1 MNTLFNA
8 IKEAHQA
15 LRPQVRVTPLEYS
28 PLLSQHSGCEI
39 YLKCEHLQHTGS
51 FKFRGASNKLRLLT
65 DEQCQRGVITASTG
79 NHGQAM
85 ALAGKLAG
93 VKATIYAPEQAAA
106 IKLEAIRALGGEVE
120 LIPGDALNAEL
131 AADSAA
137 QQQGKIYISP
147 YNDRQIIAGQGTC
160 GMEMV
165 EQQHIRAIG
174 IVGTGMQARLHLMY
188 LKSVISCRQLWV
200 WGRSETALEEY
211 RQYAEEEGF
220 EVNTTLDAAELGR
233 HCQFIVTTT
242 PGREAILHAVDIQ
255 PGTHITAVGADGA
268 GKHELTPEL
277 VAKADKILV
286 DSWAQCTEFGEIS
299 SAFQQRLLAHHT
311 LTEMGT
317 VLAQGVPFRDNDQQI
332 TLADLT
338 GLGIQDV
345 QIVKGILM
353 G

>member
-1 MNTLFNA
+1 MNTLFDA

-65 DEQCQRGVITASTG
+65 DEQRQRGVITASTG

-165 EQQHIRAIG
+165 EQQPD
-174 IVGTGMQARLHLMY
+174 
-188 LKSVISCRQLWV
+188 
-200 WGRSETALEEY
+200 
-211 RQYAEEEGF
+211 
-220 EVNTTLDAAELGR
+220 LDAV
-233 HCQFIVTTT
+233 FV
-242 PGREAILHAVDIQ
+242 
-255 PGTHITAVGADGA
+255 AVGG
-268 GKHELTPEL
+268 GGL
-277 VAKADKILV
+277 
-286 DSWAQCTEFGEIS
+286 IS
-299 SAFQQRLLAHHT
+299 GIA
-311 LTEMGT
+311 T
-317 VLAQGVPFRDNDQQI
+317 VLKKLSDKTQI
-332 TLADLT
+332 IGCWPANATSMYTNLENGKIQEVAEQETLSDGTA
-338 GLGIQDV
+338 GA
-345 QIVKGILM
+345 
-353 G
+353 

>member
-1 MNTLFNA
+1 MNTLFDA

-65 DEQCQRGVITASTG
+65 DEQRQQGVITASTG

-165 EQQHIRAIG
+165 EQQPD
-174 IVGTGMQARLHLMY
+174 
-188 LKSVISCRQLWV
+188 
-200 WGRSETALEEY
+200 
-211 RQYAEEEGF
+211 
-220 EVNTTLDAAELGR
+220 LDAVFVAVGGGGLISGIATVLKKLSDKTQIIGCWPANATSMYTSLENGKIQEVAEQETLSDGTAGG
-233 HCQFIVTTT
+233 VE
-242 PGREAILHAVDIQ
+242 PEAITFALCQQLIDQKVLVSEQEIKDAMRLIAHTDRWMIE
-255 PGTHITAVGADGA
+255 GAA
-268 GKHELTPEL
+268 G
-277 VAKADKILV
+277 VA
-286 DSWAQCTEFGEIS
+286 
-299 SAFQQRLLAHHT
+299 LAAA
-311 LTEMGT
+311 LK
-317 VLAQGVPFRDNDQQI
+317 LAPQWG
-332 TLADLT
+332 
-338 GLGIQDV
+338 G
-345 QIVKGILM
+345 
-353 G
+353 

>member
-1 MNTLFNA
+1 MNTLFDA

-65 DEQCQRGVITASTG
+65 DEQRQRGVITASTG
-79 NHGQAM
+79 NHGQTM

-165 EQQHIRAIG
+165 EQQPD
-174 IVGTGMQARLHLMY
+174 
-188 LKSVISCRQLWV
+188 
-200 WGRSETALEEY
+200 
-211 RQYAEEEGF
+211 
-220 EVNTTLDAAELGR
+220 LDAV
-233 HCQFIVTTT
+233 FV
-242 PGREAILHAVDIQ
+242 
-255 PGTHITAVGADGA
+255 AVGG
-268 GKHELTPEL
+268 GGL
-277 VAKADKILV
+277 
-286 DSWAQCTEFGEIS
+286 IS
-299 SAFQQRLLAHHT
+299 GIA
-311 LTEMGT
+311 T
-317 VLAQGVPFRDNDQQI
+317 VLKKLSDKTQIIGCWPANATSMYTSLENGKIQEVAEQETLSDGTAGGVEPGAITFALCQQLIDQKVLVSEQEIKDAMRLIAHTDRWMIEGAAGVALAAALKQAPLWQGKKVAVVLCGKNI
-332 TLADLT
+332 VLKKY
-338 GLGIQDV
+338 LGAV
-345 QIVKGILM
+345 SE
-353 G
+353 

>member
-1 MNTLFNA
+1 MNTLFDA

-65 DEQCQRGVITASTG
+65 NEQRQRGVITASTG

-131 AADSAA
+131 AANSAA

-165 EQQHIRAIG
+165 EQQPD
-174 IVGTGMQARLHLMY
+174 
-188 LKSVISCRQLWV
+188 
-200 WGRSETALEEY
+200 
-211 RQYAEEEGF
+211 
-220 EVNTTLDAAELGR
+220 LDAV
-233 HCQFIVTTT
+233 FV
-242 PGREAILHAVDIQ
+242 
-255 PGTHITAVGADGA
+255 AVGG
-268 GKHELTPEL
+268 GGL
-277 VAKADKILV
+277 
-286 DSWAQCTEFGEIS
+286 IS
-299 SAFQQRLLAHHT
+299 GIA
-311 LTEMGT
+311 T
-317 VLAQGVPFRDNDQQI
+317 VLKKLSDKTQIIGCWPANATSMYTSLENGKIQEVAEQETLSDGTAGGVEPGAITFALCQQLIDQKVLVSEQEIKDAMRLIAHTDRWMIEGAAGVALAAALKQTPLWQGKKVAVVLCGKNI
-332 TLADLT
+332 VLKKY
-338 GLGIQDV
+338 LGAV
-345 QIVKGILM
+345 SE
-353 G
+353 

>member
-1 MNTLFNA
+1 MNTLFDA

-65 DEQCQRGVITASTG
+65 DEQRQRGVITASTG

-165 EQQHIRAIG
+165 EQQPD
-174 IVGTGMQARLHLMY
+174 
-188 LKSVISCRQLWV
+188 
-200 WGRSETALEEY
+200 
-211 RQYAEEEGF
+211 
-220 EVNTTLDAAELGR
+220 LDAV
-233 HCQFIVTTT
+233 FV
-242 PGREAILHAVDIQ
+242 
-255 PGTHITAVGADGA
+255 AVGG
-268 GKHELTPEL
+268 GGL
-277 VAKADKILV
+277 
-286 DSWAQCTEFGEIS
+286 IS
-299 SAFQQRLLAHHT
+299 GIA
-311 LTEMGT
+311 T
-317 VLAQGVPFRDNDQQI
+317 VLKKLSDKTQIIGCWPANATSMYTSLENGKIQEVAEQETLSDGTAGGVEPGAITFALCQQLIDQKVLVSEQEMKDAMRLIAHTDRWMIEGAAGVALAAALKQAPLWQGKKVAVVLCGKNI
-332 TLADLT
+332 VLKKY
-338 GLGIQDV
+338 LGAV
-345 QIVKGILM
+345 SE
-353 G
+353 

>member
-1 MNTLFNA
+1 MNTLFDA
-8 IKEAHQA
+8 IKEAHQT

-65 DEQCQRGVITASTG
+65 DEQRQRGVITASTG

-165 EQQHIRAIG
+165 EQQPD
-174 IVGTGMQARLHLMY
+174 
-188 LKSVISCRQLWV
+188 
-200 WGRSETALEEY
+200 
-211 RQYAEEEGF
+211 
-220 EVNTTLDAAELGR
+220 LDAV
-233 HCQFIVTTT
+233 FV
-242 PGREAILHAVDIQ
+242 
-255 PGTHITAVGADGA
+255 AVGG
-268 GKHELTPEL
+268 GGL
-277 VAKADKILV
+277 
-286 DSWAQCTEFGEIS
+286 IS
-299 SAFQQRLLAHHT
+299 GIA
-311 LTEMGT
+311 T
-317 VLAQGVPFRDNDQQI
+317 VLKKLSDKTQIIGCWPANATSMYTSLENGQIQEVVEQETLSDGTAGGVEPGAITFALCQQLIDQKVLVSEQEIKDAMRLIARTDRWMIEGAAGVALAAALKLAPRWQGKKVAVVLCGKNI
-332 TLADLT
+332 VLEKY
-338 GLGIQDV
+338 LGAV
-345 QIVKGILM
+345 SA
-353 G
+353 

>member
-1 MNTLFNA
+1 MNTLFDA

-65 DEQCQRGVITASTG
+65 DEQRQRGVITASTG

-165 EQQHIRAIG
+165 EQQPD
-174 IVGTGMQARLHLMY
+174 
-188 LKSVISCRQLWV
+188 
-200 WGRSETALEEY
+200 
-211 RQYAEEEGF
+211 
-220 EVNTTLDAAELGR
+220 LDAV
-233 HCQFIVTTT
+233 FV
-242 PGREAILHAVDIQ
+242 
-255 PGTHITAVGADGA
+255 AVGG
-268 GKHELTPEL
+268 GGL
-277 VAKADKILV
+277 
-286 DSWAQCTEFGEIS
+286 IS
-299 SAFQQRLLAHHT
+299 GIA
-311 LTEMGT
+311 T
-317 VLAQGVPFRDNDQQI
+317 VLKKLSDKTQIIGCWPANATSMYTSLENGKIQEVAEQETLSDGTAGGVEPGAITFALCQQLIDQKVLVSEQEIKDAMRLIAHTDRWMIEGAAGVALAAALKLAPQWQGKKVAVVLCGKNI
-332 TLADLT
+332 VLKKY
-338 GLGIQDV
+338 LGAV
-345 QIVKGILM
+345 SE
-353 G
+353 

>member
-165 EQQHIRAIG
+165 EQQPD
-174 IVGTGMQARLHLMY
+174 
-188 LKSVISCRQLWV
+188 
-200 WGRSETALEEY
+200 
-211 RQYAEEEGF
+211 
-220 EVNTTLDAAELGR
+220 LDAV
-233 HCQFIVTTT
+233 FV
-242 PGREAILHAVDIQ
+242 
-255 PGTHITAVGADGA
+255 AVGG
-268 GKHELTPEL
+268 GGL
-277 VAKADKILV
+277 
-286 DSWAQCTEFGEIS
+286 IS
-299 SAFQQRLLAHHT
+299 GIA
-311 LTEMGT
+311 T
-317 VLAQGVPFRDNDQQI
+317 VLKKLSDKTQIIGCWPANATSMYTSLENGKIQEVAEQETLSDGTAGGVEPGAITFALCQQLIDQKVLVSEQEIKDAMRLIAHTDRWMIEGAAGVALAAALKQAPLWQGRKVAVVLCGKNI
-332 TLADLT
+332 VLKKY
-338 GLGIQDV
+338 LGAV
-345 QIVKGILM
+345 SE
-353 G
+353 

>member
-1 MNTLFNA
+1 MNTLFDA

-65 DEQCQRGVITASTG
+65 DEQRQRGVITASTG

-165 EQQHIRAIG
+165 EQQPD
-174 IVGTGMQARLHLMY
+174 
-188 LKSVISCRQLWV
+188 
-200 WGRSETALEEY
+200 
-211 RQYAEEEGF
+211 
-220 EVNTTLDAAELGR
+220 LDAV
-233 HCQFIVTTT
+233 FV
-242 PGREAILHAVDIQ
+242 
-255 PGTHITAVGADGA
+255 AVGG
-268 GKHELTPEL
+268 GGL
-277 VAKADKILV
+277 
-286 DSWAQCTEFGEIS
+286 IS
-299 SAFQQRLLAHHT
+299 GIA
-311 LTEMGT
+311 T
-317 VLAQGVPFRDNDQQI
+317 VLKKLSDKTQIIGCWPANATSMYTSLENGKIQEVAEQETLSDGTAGGVEPGAITFALCQQLIDQKVLVSEQEIKDAMRLIAHTDRWMIEGAAGVALSAALKQAPLWQGKKVAVVLCGKNI
-332 TLADLT
+332 VLKKY
-338 GLGIQDV
+338 LGAV
-345 QIVKGILM
+345 CE
-353 G
+353 

>member
-1 MNTLFNA
+1 MNTLFDA

-65 DEQCQRGVITASTG
+65 DEQRQQGVITASTG

-165 EQQHIRAIG
+165 EQQPD
-174 IVGTGMQARLHLMY
+174 
-188 LKSVISCRQLWV
+188 
-200 WGRSETALEEY
+200 
-211 RQYAEEEGF
+211 
-220 EVNTTLDAAELGR
+220 LDVV
-233 HCQFIVTTT
+233 FV
-242 PGREAILHAVDIQ
+242 
-255 PGTHITAVGADGA
+255 AVGG
-268 GKHELTPEL
+268 GGL
-277 VAKADKILV
+277 
-286 DSWAQCTEFGEIS
+286 IS
-299 SAFQQRLLAHHT
+299 GIA
-311 LTEMGT
+311 T
-317 VLAQGVPFRDNDQQI
+317 VLKKLSDKTQIIGCWPANATSMYTSLENGKIQEVAEQETLSDGTAGGVEPGAITFALCQQLIDQKVLVSEQEI
-332 TLADLT
+332 KDAMRLIAHTDRWMIEGAAGVALAAALKLAPQW
-338 GLGIQDV
+338 GG
-345 QIVKGILM
+345 
-353 G
+353 

>member
-165 EQQHIRAIG
+165 EQQPD
-174 IVGTGMQARLHLMY
+174 
-188 LKSVISCRQLWV
+188 
-200 WGRSETALEEY
+200 
-211 RQYAEEEGF
+211 
-220 EVNTTLDAAELGR
+220 LDAV
-233 HCQFIVTTT
+233 FV
-242 PGREAILHAVDIQ
+242 
-255 PGTHITAVGADGA
+255 AVGG
-268 GKHELTPEL
+268 GGL
-277 VAKADKILV
+277 
-286 DSWAQCTEFGEIS
+286 IS
-299 SAFQQRLLAHHT
+299 GIA
-311 LTEMGT
+311 T
-317 VLAQGVPFRDNDQQI
+317 VLKKLSDKTQIIGCWPANATSMYTSLENGKIQEVAEQETLSDGTAGGVEPGAITFALCQQLIDQKLLVSEQEIKDAMRLIAHTDRWMIEGAAGVALAAALKQAPLWQGKKVAVVLCGKNI
-332 TLADLT
+332 VLKKY
-338 GLGIQDV
+338 LGAV
-345 QIVKGILM
+345 SE
-353 G
+353 

>member
-1 MNTLFNA
+1 MNTLFDA

-51 FKFRGASNKLRLLT
+51 FKFRGASNKLCLLT
-65 DEQCQRGVITASTG
+65 DEQRQRGVITASTG

-165 EQQHIRAIG
+165 EQQPD
-174 IVGTGMQARLHLMY
+174 
-188 LKSVISCRQLWV
+188 
-200 WGRSETALEEY
+200 
-211 RQYAEEEGF
+211 
-220 EVNTTLDAAELGR
+220 LDAV
-233 HCQFIVTTT
+233 FV
-242 PGREAILHAVDIQ
+242 
-255 PGTHITAVGADGA
+255 AVGG
-268 GKHELTPEL
+268 GGL
-277 VAKADKILV
+277 
-286 DSWAQCTEFGEIS
+286 IS
-299 SAFQQRLLAHHT
+299 GIA
-311 LTEMGT
+311 T
-317 VLAQGVPFRDNDQQI
+317 VLKKLSDKTQIIGCWPANATSMYTSLENGKIQEVAEQETLSDGTAGGVEPGAITFALCQQLIDQKVLVSEQEIKDAMRLIAHTDRWMIEGAAGVALAAALKQAPLWQGKKVAVVLCGKNI
-332 TLADLT
+332 VLKKY
-338 GLGIQDV
+338 LGAV
-345 QIVKGILM
+345 SE
-353 G
+353 

>member
-1 MNTLFNA
+1 MNTLFDA

-65 DEQCQRGVITASTG
+65 DEQRQRGVITASTG

-165 EQQHIRAIG
+165 EQQPD
-174 IVGTGMQARLHLMY
+174 
-188 LKSVISCRQLWV
+188 
-200 WGRSETALEEY
+200 
-211 RQYAEEEGF
+211 
-220 EVNTTLDAAELGR
+220 LDAV
-233 HCQFIVTTT
+233 FV
-242 PGREAILHAVDIQ
+242 
-255 PGTHITAVGADGA
+255 AVGG
-268 GKHELTPEL
+268 GGL
-277 VAKADKILV
+277 
-286 DSWAQCTEFGEIS
+286 IS
-299 SAFQQRLLAHHT
+299 GIA
-311 LTEMGT
+311 T
-317 VLAQGVPFRDNDQQI
+317 VLKKLSDKTQIIGCWPANATSMYTSLENSKIQEVAEQETLSDGTAGGVEPGAITFALCQQLIDQKVLVSEQEIKDAMRLIAHTDRWMIEGAAGVALAAALKQAPLWQGKKVAVVLCGKNI
-332 TLADLT
+332 VLKKY
-338 GLGIQDV
+338 LGAV
-345 QIVKGILM
+345 SE
-353 G
+353 

>member
-1 MNTLFNA
+1 MNTLFDA

-65 DEQCQRGVITASTG
+65 DEQRQRGVITASTG

-106 IKLEAIRALGGEVE
+106 IKLEAIRAQGGEVE

-165 EQQHIRAIG
+165 EQQPD
-174 IVGTGMQARLHLMY
+174 
-188 LKSVISCRQLWV
+188 
-200 WGRSETALEEY
+200 
-211 RQYAEEEGF
+211 
-220 EVNTTLDAAELGR
+220 LDAV
-233 HCQFIVTTT
+233 FV
-242 PGREAILHAVDIQ
+242 
-255 PGTHITAVGADGA
+255 AVGG
-268 GKHELTPEL
+268 GGL
-277 VAKADKILV
+277 
-286 DSWAQCTEFGEIS
+286 IS
-299 SAFQQRLLAHHT
+299 GIA
-311 LTEMGT
+311 T
-317 VLAQGVPFRDNDQQI
+317 VLKKLSDKTQIIGCWPANATSMYTSLENGKIQEVAEQETLSDGTAGGVEPGAITFALCQQLIDQKVLVSEQEIKDAMRLIAHTDRWMIEGAAGVALAAALKQAPLWQGKKVAVVLCGKNI
-332 TLADLT
+332 VLKKY
-338 GLGIQDV
+338 LGAV
-345 QIVKGILM
+345 SE
-353 G
+353 

>member
-1 MNTLFNA
+1 MNTLFDA
-8 IKEAHQA
+8 IKEAHQT

-65 DEQCQRGVITASTG
+65 DEQRQRGVITASTG

-106 IKLEAIRALGGEVE
+106 IKLEAIRALGGDVV

-165 EQQHIRAIG
+165 EQQPD
-174 IVGTGMQARLHLMY
+174 
-188 LKSVISCRQLWV
+188 
-200 WGRSETALEEY
+200 
-211 RQYAEEEGF
+211 
-220 EVNTTLDAAELGR
+220 LDAV
-233 HCQFIVTTT
+233 FV
-242 PGREAILHAVDIQ
+242 
-255 PGTHITAVGADGA
+255 AVGG
-268 GKHELTPEL
+268 GGL
-277 VAKADKILV
+277 
-286 DSWAQCTEFGEIS
+286 IS
-299 SAFQQRLLAHHT
+299 GIA
-311 LTEMGT
+311 T
-317 VLAQGVPFRDNDQQI
+317 VLKKLSDKTQIIGCWPANATSMYTSLENGQIQEVVEQETLSDGTAGGVEPGAITFALCQQLIDQKVLVSEQEIKDAMRLIARTDRWMIEGAAGVALAAALKLAPRWQGKKVAVVLCGKNI
-332 TLADLT
+332 VLEKY
-338 GLGIQDV
+338 LGAV
-345 QIVKGILM
+345 SA
-353 G
+353 

>member
-1 MNTLFNA
+1 MNTLFDA

-65 DEQCQRGVITASTG
+65 DEQRQRGVITASTG

-85 ALAGKLAG
+85 VLAGKLAG

-165 EQQHIRAIG
+165 EQQPD
-174 IVGTGMQARLHLMY
+174 
-188 LKSVISCRQLWV
+188 
-200 WGRSETALEEY
+200 
-211 RQYAEEEGF
+211 
-220 EVNTTLDAAELGR
+220 LDAV
-233 HCQFIVTTT
+233 FV
-242 PGREAILHAVDIQ
+242 
-255 PGTHITAVGADGA
+255 AVGG
-268 GKHELTPEL
+268 GGL
-277 VAKADKILV
+277 
-286 DSWAQCTEFGEIS
+286 IS
-299 SAFQQRLLAHHT
+299 GIA
-311 LTEMGT
+311 T
-317 VLAQGVPFRDNDQQI
+317 VLKKLSDKTQIIGCWPANATSMYTSLENGKIQEVAEQETLSDGTAGGVEPGAITFALCQQLIDQKVLVSEQEIKDAMRLIAHTDRWMIEGAAGVALAAALKQAPLWQGKKVAVVLCGKNI
-332 TLADLT
+332 VLKKY
-338 GLGIQDV
+338 LGAV
-345 QIVKGILM
+345 SE
-353 G
+353 

>member
-1 MNTLFNA
+1 MNTLFDA
-8 IKEAHQA
+8 IQEAHQA

-65 DEQCQRGVITASTG
+65 DEQRQRGVITASTG

-106 IKLEAIRALGGEVE
+106 IKLEVIRALGGEVE

-160 GMEMV
+160 GMEMI
-165 EQQHIRAIG
+165 EQQPD
-174 IVGTGMQARLHLMY
+174 
-188 LKSVISCRQLWV
+188 
-200 WGRSETALEEY
+200 
-211 RQYAEEEGF
+211 
-220 EVNTTLDAAELGR
+220 LDAV
-233 HCQFIVTTT
+233 FV
-242 PGREAILHAVDIQ
+242 
-255 PGTHITAVGADGA
+255 AVGG
-268 GKHELTPEL
+268 GGL
-277 VAKADKILV
+277 
-286 DSWAQCTEFGEIS
+286 IS
-299 SAFQQRLLAHHT
+299 GIA
-311 LTEMGT
+311 T
-317 VLAQGVPFRDNDQQI
+317 VLKKLSDKTQIIGCWPANATSMYTSLENGQIQEVAEQETLSDGTAGGGEPGAITFALCQQLIDQKVLVSEQEIKDAMRLIARTDRWMIEGAASVALAAALKQAPLWQGKKVAVVLCGKN
-332 TLADLT
+332 
-338 GLGIQDV
+338 
-345 QIVKGILM
+345 IVLEKYLEAVSE
-353 G
+353 

>member
-1 MNTLFNA
+1 MNTLFDA

-65 DEQCQRGVITASTG
+65 DEQRQHGVITASTG

-165 EQQHIRAIG
+165 EQQPD
-174 IVGTGMQARLHLMY
+174 
-188 LKSVISCRQLWV
+188 
-200 WGRSETALEEY
+200 
-211 RQYAEEEGF
+211 
-220 EVNTTLDAAELGR
+220 LDAV
-233 HCQFIVTTT
+233 FV
-242 PGREAILHAVDIQ
+242 
-255 PGTHITAVGADGA
+255 AVGG
-268 GKHELTPEL
+268 GGL
-277 VAKADKILV
+277 
-286 DSWAQCTEFGEIS
+286 IS
-299 SAFQQRLLAHHT
+299 GIA
-311 LTEMGT
+311 T
-317 VLAQGVPFRDNDQQI
+317 VLKKLSDKTQIIGCWPTNATSMYTSLENGKIQEVAEQETLSDGTAGGVEPGAITFALCQQLIDQKVLVSEQEIKDAMRLIAHTDRWMIEGAAGVALAAALKQAPLWQGKKVAVVLCGKNI
-332 TLADLT
+332 VLKKY
-338 GLGIQDV
+338 LGAV
-345 QIVKGILM
+345 SE
-353 G
+353 

>member
-1 MNTLFNA
+1 MNTLFDA

-165 EQQHIRAIG
+165 EQQPD
-174 IVGTGMQARLHLMY
+174 
-188 LKSVISCRQLWV
+188 
-200 WGRSETALEEY
+200 
-211 RQYAEEEGF
+211 
-220 EVNTTLDAAELGR
+220 LDAV
-233 HCQFIVTTT
+233 FV
-242 PGREAILHAVDIQ
+242 
-255 PGTHITAVGADGA
+255 AVGG
-268 GKHELTPEL
+268 GGL
-277 VAKADKILV
+277 
-286 DSWAQCTEFGEIS
+286 IS
-299 SAFQQRLLAHHT
+299 GIA
-311 LTEMGT
+311 T
-317 VLAQGVPFRDNDQQI
+317 VLKKLSDKTQIIGCWPANATSMYTSLENGKIQEVAEQETLSDGTAGGVEPGAITFALCQQLIDQKVLVSEQEIKDAMRLIAHTDRWMIEGAAGVALAAALKQAPLWQGKKVAVVLCGKNI
-332 TLADLT
+332 VLKKY
-338 GLGIQDV
+338 LGAV
-345 QIVKGILM
+345 CE
-353 G
+353 

>member
-1 MNTLFNA
+1 MNTLFDA

-65 DEQCQRGVITASTG
+65 DEQRQRGVITASTG

-165 EQQHIRAIG
+165 EQQPD
-174 IVGTGMQARLHLMY
+174 
-188 LKSVISCRQLWV
+188 
-200 WGRSETALEEY
+200 
-211 RQYAEEEGF
+211 
-220 EVNTTLDAAELGR
+220 LDAV
-233 HCQFIVTTT
+233 FV
-242 PGREAILHAVDIQ
+242 
-255 PGTHITAVGADGA
+255 AVGG
-268 GKHELTPEL
+268 GGL
-277 VAKADKILV
+277 
-286 DSWAQCTEFGEIS
+286 IS
-299 SAFQQRLLAHHT
+299 GIA
-311 LTEMGT
+311 T
-317 VLAQGVPFRDNDQQI
+317 VLKKLSDKTQIIGCWPANATSLYTSLENGKIQEVAEQETLSDGTAGGVEPGAITFALCQQLIDQKVLVSEQEIKDAMRLIAHTDRWMIEGAAGVALAAALKLAPQWQGKKVAVVLCGKN
-332 TLADLT
+332 
-338 GLGIQDV
+338 
-345 QIVKGILM
+345 IVLKKYLRAVSE
-353 G
+353 

>member
-106 IKLEAIRALGGEVE
+106 IKLEAIRALGGEIE

-165 EQQHIRAIG
+165 EQQPD
-174 IVGTGMQARLHLMY
+174 
-188 LKSVISCRQLWV
+188 
-200 WGRSETALEEY
+200 
-211 RQYAEEEGF
+211 
-220 EVNTTLDAAELGR
+220 LDAV
-233 HCQFIVTTT
+233 FV
-242 PGREAILHAVDIQ
+242 
-255 PGTHITAVGADGA
+255 AVGG
-268 GKHELTPEL
+268 GGL
-277 VAKADKILV
+277 
-286 DSWAQCTEFGEIS
+286 IS
-299 SAFQQRLLAHHT
+299 GIA
-311 LTEMGT
+311 T
-317 VLAQGVPFRDNDQQI
+317 VLKKLSDKTQIIGCWPANATSMYTSLENGKIQEVAEQETLSDGTAGGVEPGAITFALCQQLIDQKVLVSEQEIKDAMRLIAHTDRWMIEGAAGVALAAALKQAPLWQGRKVAVVLCGKNI
-332 TLADLT
+332 VLKKY
-338 GLGIQDV
+338 LGAV
-345 QIVKGILM
+345 SE
-353 G
+353 